1 MSGKRA
7 LFFCAASSSID
18 PKYNQ
23 AAREAVRAA
32 CLCGY
37 EIVSGGTIKGTMK
50 VVSDTAREC
59 GARVKGVLPRFM
71 DGLEY
76 PALDELIWTDTMAE
90 RKERM
95 RAGTSLAVAL
105 PGGIG
110 TLDELFETYTLA
122 KLRRYPGRVV
132 AYNFEG
138 FYDSLVRL
146 LDEYVATQML
156 DPASR
161 ALISFP
167 ETVDEFSKLIGEE

>member
-59 GARVKGVLPRFM
+59 GARVRGILPRFM
-71 DGLEY
+71 EGLEY
-76 PALDELIWTDTMAE
+76 PEMDDLIWTDTMSQ
-90 RKERM
+90 RKELM
-95 RAGTSLAVAL
+95 REGVSLAVAL
-105 PGGIG
+105 PGGVG
-110 TLDELFETYTLA
+110 TLDELAETCTLVRLHQCEA
-122 KLRRYPGRVV
+122 KIVIFNV
-132 AYNFEG
+132 DG
-138 FYDSLVRL
+138 FYDILERL
-146 LDEYVATQML
+146 FDHYVDTGML
-156 DPASR
+156 DMPTR
-161 ALISFP
+161 RKYIFVKTI
-167 ETVDEFSKLIGEE
+167 EEFKKEL

>member
-7 LFFCAASSSID
+7 VFFCSASSSID

-37 EIVSGGTIKGTMK
+37 EIVSGGTTKGTMK

-59 GARVKGVLPRFM
+59 GARVRGVLPRFM

-76 PALDELIWTDTMAE
+76 PGMDDIVWTDTMST
-90 RKERM
+90 RKDLM
-95 RAGTSLAVAL
+95 REGVSLAVAL

-110 TLDELFETYTLA
+110 TLDELAETCTLVRLHQMDA
-122 KLRRYPGRVV
+122 KIVIFNV
-132 AYNFEG
+132 DG
-138 FYDSLVRL
+138 FYDILERL
-146 LDEYVATQML
+146 FDHYVETGML
-156 DPASR
+156 DVPSR
-161 ALISFP
+161 KKYVFVRTI
-167 ETVDEFSKLIGEE
+167 EEFKEAI

>member
-1 MSGKRA
+1 MTGKKA
-7 LFFCAASSSID
+7 LFFCAAASDID
-18 PKYNQ
+18 PAYNQ

-76 PALDELIWTDTMAE
+76 PDLDELVWTPTMSE
-90 RKERM
+90 RKEEM
-95 RAGTSLAVAL
+95 RAGVSLAVAL

-110 TLDELFETYTLA
+110 TLDELVETCTLVRLHQTDA
-122 KLRRYPGRVV
+122 KVV
-132 AYNFEG
+132 IFNVNG
-138 FYDSLVRL
+138 FYDL
-146 LDEYVATQML
+146 LEKLFDHYVETGML
-156 DPASR
+156 DVPTR
-161 ALISFP
+161 RKIIFVRTI
-167 ETVDEFSKLIGEE
+167 EEFKAEL

>member
-1 MSGKRA
+1 MTGKKA
-7 LFFCAASSSID
+7 LFFCAAASNID

-59 GARVKGVLPRFM
+59 GTHVKGVLPRFM

-76 PALDELIWTDTMAE
+76 PALDELVWTETMSA
-90 RKERM
+90 RKEEM
-95 RAGTSLAVAL
+95 RAGISLAVAL

-110 TLDELFETYTLA
+110 TLDELAETCTLIRLHQIDA
-122 KLRRYPGRVV
+122 KMVIFNVG
-132 AYNFEG
+132 G
-138 FYDSLVRL
+138 FYDILEKLFDHYVETGM
-146 LDEYVATQML
+146 LDEPTRRKIIFVRT
-156 DPASR
+156 
-161 ALISFP
+161 I
-167 ETVDEFSKLIGEE
+167 EEFKEEL

>member
-7 LFFCAASSSID
+7 VFFCSASSSID

-37 EIVSGGTIKGTMK
+37 EIVSGGTTKGTMK

-59 GARVKGVLPRFM
+59 GARVRGVLPRFL

-76 PALDELIWTDTMAE
+76 PGMDDIVWTDTMST
-90 RKERM
+90 RKDLM
-95 RAGTSLAVAL
+95 REGVSLAVAL

-110 TLDELFETYTLA
+110 TLDELAETCTLVRLHQMDA
-122 KLRRYPGRVV
+122 KIVIFNV
-132 AYNFEG
+132 DG
-138 FYDSLVRL
+138 FYDILERL
-146 LDEYVATQML
+146 FDYYVETGML
-156 DPASR
+156 DVPSR
-161 ALISFP
+161 KKYVFVRTI
-167 ETVDEFSKLIGEE
+167 EEFKEAI

>member
-1 MSGKRA
+1 MSGKKA

-76 PALDELIWTDTMAE
+76 PALDELVWTDTMAD
-90 RKERM
+90 RKEKM
-95 RAGTSLAVAL
+95 REGVCLAVAL

-110 TLDELFETYTLA
+110 TLDELAETCTLVRLHQLDA
-122 KLRRYPGRVV
+122 KIVI
-132 AYNFEG
+132 YNVDG
-138 FYDSLVRL
+138 FYDILEGLFDYYVETGMLDLPTRRKYVFVRT
-146 LDEYVATQML
+146 LDEFKAEL
-156 DPASR
+156 
-161 ALISFP
+161 
-167 ETVDEFSKLIGEE
+167 

>member
-1 MSGKRA
+1 MTGKRA

-50 VVSDTAREC
+50 VVSDTARQC
-59 GARVKGVLPRFM
+59 GARVRGVLPRFM

-76 PALDELIWTDTMAE
+76 PALDDLVWTDTMAE
-90 RKERM
+90 RKEEM
-95 RAGTSLAVAL
+95 RRGVSLAVAL

-110 TLDELFETYTLA
+110 TLDELAETCTLVRLHQTDA
-122 KLRRYPGRVV
+122 KIVIFNV
-132 AYNFEG
+132 DG
-138 FYDSLVRL
+138 FYDILEKL
-146 LDEYVATQML
+146 FDYYVETGML
-156 DPASR
+156 DVPTR
-161 ALISFP
+161 KKYIFVRTL
-167 ETVDEFSKLIGEE
+167 EEFKKEL

>member
-1 MSGKRA
+1 MSGKKA
-7 LFFCAASSSID
+7 LFFCAASSTID

-76 PALDELIWTDTMAE
+76 PALDELIWTDSMST
-90 RKERM
+90 RKEEM
-95 RAGTSLAVAL
+95 RAGVSLAVAL

-110 TLDELFETYTLA
+110 TLDELAETCTLVRLHQCEA
-122 KLRRYPGRVV
+122 KIVIFNV
-132 AYNFEG
+132 DG
-138 FYDSLVRL
+138 FYDILERL
-146 LDEYVATQML
+146 FDFYVETGML
-156 DPASR
+156 DMPTRKKYIFVKTIEAFK
-161 ALISFP
+161 AEL
-167 ETVDEFSKLIGEE
+167 

>member
-7 LFFCAASSSID
+7 VFFCSASSSID

-37 EIVSGGTIKGTMK
+37 EIVSGGTTKGTMK

-59 GARVKGVLPRFM
+59 GARVRGVLPRFM

-76 PALDELIWTDTMAE
+76 PGMDDIVWTDTMSA
-90 RKERM
+90 RKDLM
-95 RAGTSLAVAL
+95 REGVSLAVAL

-110 TLDELFETYTLA
+110 TLDQLAETCTLVRLHQMDA
-122 KLRRYPGRVV
+122 NIVIFNV
-132 AYNFEG
+132 DG
-138 FYDSLVRL
+138 FYDILERL
-146 LDEYVATQML
+146 FDYYVETGML
-156 DPASR
+156 DVPSR
-161 ALISFP
+161 KKYVFVRTI
-167 ETVDEFSKLIGEE
+167 EEFKKAI

>member
-7 LFFCAASSSID
+7 VFFCSASSSID

-37 EIVSGGTIKGTMK
+37 EIVSGGTTKGTMK

-59 GARVKGVLPRFM
+59 GARVRGVLPRFM

-76 PALDELIWTDTMAE
+76 PGMDDIVWTDTMSA
-90 RKERM
+90 RKDLM
-95 RAGTSLAVAL
+95 REGVSLAVAL

-110 TLDELFETYTLA
+110 TLDELAETCTLVRLHQMDA
-122 KLRRYPGRVV
+122 KIVIFNV
-132 AYNFEG
+132 DG
-138 FYDSLVRL
+138 FYDILERL
-146 LDEYVATQML
+146 FDYYVETGML
-156 DPASR
+156 DVPSR
-161 ALISFP
+161 NKYVFVRTI
-167 ETVDEFSKLIGEE
+167 EEFKEAI